1 MNIFTKLKNA
11 KFVQKFIIT
20 LAISL
25 LIIIAG
31 VVMTCVKG
39 MNLGIEFTGGIKV
52 SVVANDVT
60 DKKEFEN
67 TLRKWLEGD
76 RGVSETGES
85 KNPDNKKFEIKN
97 VTVNGNNYVVVL
109 GTTMTE
115 NGKKVNMLT
124 TKVKFKSGTNKD
136 ETTGYVAQRESQE
149 INSELTTYLQEK
161 YNAGVTVSS
170 SFVGNESAKWVL
182 KSAIIAVAVAIAVIL
197 VYIAIRFTLLSG
209 LAAIL
214 ALIHNV
220 LIMFAL
226 TSIFQISVNQTF
238 IAAIVTII
246 GYSINSTIVVFD
258 KIRELMKKPS
268 YKEVTDVDIANEA
281 IGATLKRT
289 ILTTLTTLVMI
300 VLLAVFGTQAIK
312 EFAYPIIFGLVAG
325 AYSSILLAAPTW
337 VYLRK
342 LFKQADKKP
351 VQKKKKAKNTDKPV
365 VAENA

>member
-11 KFVQKFIIT
+11 KYVQKFIIT

-52 SVVANDVT
+52 SVEANDVT

-76 RGVSETGES
+76 RGFDDETGES

-97 VTVNGNNYVVVL
+97 VTINGDNYVVVL

-124 TKVKFKSGTNKD
+124 TKAKFKSGEK
-136 ETTGYVAQRESQE
+136 EITGYVAQRESQE

-258 KIRELMKKPS
+258 KIRELLKKPS
-268 YKEVTDVDIANEA
+268 YKEVTDVEIANEA
-281 IGATLKRT
+281 IGATFKRT

-300 VLLAVFGTQAIK
+300 VLLAIFGTQAIR

-342 LFKQADKKP
+342 WFKQANKKP
-351 VQKKKKAKNTDKPV
+351 VKKKKKAKTTDKPV
-365 VAENA
+365 VAEKA